1 MPKMTHKL
9 FPVAQTLTMTLT
21 MTLTF
26 FVGSVIS
33 TSALSQ
39 SPDEIITEAPQ
50 EVERWFGALGS
61 VNRRDFNELI
71 ADDTIIVLK
80 DLGVKQSKSE
90 FIAALD
96 EWEKAT
102 RDANIVY
109 RYESIDANSASVL
122 VCYRF
127 TSNEQL
133 NLESFTYS
141 NGQITGSI
149 QEFKSVDCADM

>member
-1 MPKMTHKL
+1 MIRK
-9 FPVAQTLTMTLT
+9 FIPVALSLTIAA
-21 MTLTF
+21 
-26 FVGSVIS
+26 GSLFS
-33 TSALSQ
+33 TAVFSQ
-39 SPDEIITEAPQ
+39 NTDEIIVEAPR

-61 VNRRDFNELI
+61 VNRRDFEELI

-80 DLGVKQSKSE
+80 DLGVEQTKNE

-96 EWEKAT
+96 EWEKST
-102 RDANIVY
+102 LDANIVY
-109 RYESIDANSASVL
+109 RYESIEEGSASVL

-141 NGQITGSI
+141 NGLITGSV
-149 QEFKSVDCADM
+149 QEFKGADCADM